1 MKRLTLLRSALAA
14 LLSAVLL
21 SPALAAYPERPIK
34 LVVPFPAG
42 GSTDMVGRL
51 IAQQLTQ
58 SLGQAVTV
66 ENRPGA
72 GTVIGTDAVAKA
84 APDGYTLLLASS
96 SIVLNRLL
104 VKNLPYDAAKAF
116 VPVIGLV
123 KIPHVLV
130 VHPSVPANNLA
141 ELIALARAKPGALN
155 YASTGNG
162 TLPHVMGELFLST
175 ANVNIVHVP
184 YNGTSPALQDLL
196 AGRVQMLFDD
206 LSTALPN
213 LRTGRVRAIG
223 MTSAKR
229 SAAVPEYPT
238 LVEGGLAGYDAVAW
252 FGVSAPAGTPAA
264 IVQTLNTEIA
274 RILASPD
281 FQKRIAGFGDTPEQ
295 VAHTIRLAASI
306 GLAGGSIE
314 DALDHGAAPL
324 AISEAVERIQAAG
337 VRRASLASSLYR
349 TALQALVG
357 AAREVLDQGT
367 FGYLERALPSARLGP
382 LMSGIPPAS
391 KP

>member
-1 MKRLTLLRSALAA
+1 MKRLTLLRSAFAA
-14 LLSAVLL
+14 LLGVVLL
-21 SPALAAYPERPIK
+21 SPAMAAYPERPIK
-34 LVVPFPAG
+34 LIVPFPAG

-51 IAQQLTQ
+51 VAQQLTQ

-130 VHPSVPANNLA
+130 VHPSVPANSLA
-141 ELIALARAKPGALN
+141 ELIALARARPGALN

-196 AGRVQMLFDD
+196 AGRVQMLFDN

-213 LRTGRVRAIG
+213 LRTGKVRAIG

-238 LVEGGLAGYDAVAW
+238 LAEGGLAGYDAVAW

-281 FQKRIAGFGDTPEQ
+281 FQKRIAGFGGE
-295 VAHTIRLAASI
+295 SF
-306 GLAGGSIE
+306 GGSA
-314 DALDHGAAPL
+314 DDFGAFMQNDL
-324 AISEAVERIQAAG
+324 TMWGRVIKSSNIQ
-337 VRRASLASSLYR
+337 
-349 TALQALVG
+349 LQ
-357 AAREVLDQGT
+357 
-367 FGYLERALPSARLGP
+367 
-382 LMSGIPPAS
+382 
-391 KP
+391 